1 MPGTTWNWIRCSK
14 FSGRVRSV
22 RSRGRNRP
30 RFFIGRVKGT
40 CSRLR
45 HVKESTHGYQ
55 FGNRRQTHRG
65 RSKKRRSS
73 NEKRSAS
80 PPHSRSLSNATSSN
94 EFWRPSEPSTLIRVT
109 TTKQRGAGSACDGSG
124 GYSGLALGSAAPAS
138 DLASPQ
144 QQFAPA
150 LYEPVRE
157 RRVQR
162 LGATPQELLSGIR
175 EASQL
180 RRIRTDLRPFADVF
194 LRAPDD
200 EEAAQMSSKG
210 RSAGVAST
218 AMLICAVAL
227 QQGWQIFTTDV
238 DFNHYA
244 RAIPIQPFSVA

>member
-14 FSGRVRSV
+14 FSSRVRSL

-45 HVKESTHGYQ
+45 HVKESTDGYQ

-65 RSKKRRSS
+65 RSKTRS

-94 EFWRPSEPSTLIRVT
+94 EFWLPSEQSTLIRIT

-124 GYSGLALGSAAPAS
+124 GYSGLAFGSAAPAS
-138 DLASPQ
+138 DLASQQ

-150 LYEPVRE
+150 LYEMVRE

-162 LGATPQELLSGIR
+162 LGATRQELLSGY
-175 EASQL
+175 
-180 RRIRTDLRPFADVF
+180 P
-194 LRAPDD
+194 
-200 EEAAQMSSKG
+200 
-210 RSAGVAST
+210 RS
-218 AMLICAVAL
+218 I
-227 QQGWQIFTTDV
+227 
-238 DFNHYA
+238 
-244 RAIPIQPFSVA
+244 AIPQNSNRLAPFCGRFSQGT